1 MLFRSIVLTYE
12 RTVNIEG
19 VVFGSVTKADVQK
32 SLADLGHKV
41 SKNNIEIFNPIKKI
55 GETEVSI
62 YFKPTV
68 YAKIIVK
75 LNAIE
80 EKK

>member
-1 MLFRSIVLTYE
+1 MKTVLQSAAIVLYSAGFVP
-12 RTVNIEG
+12 TV
-19 VVFGSVTKADVQK
+19 F
-32 SLADLGHKV
+32 

-55 GETEVSI
+55 GDTEVSI

-75 LNAIE
+75 LNAVE